1 MKIPAADSQ
10 KNWQRIRTRGES
22 ADSTHGRPLPH
33 LSVSLVEIYRCSPD
47 KSMSAPGHKSKSAC
61 KQIHVAEEEEDQG
74 RRGANGKIMPPP
86 HSVVIRSASETD

>member
-47 KSMSAPGHKSKSAC
+47 KSMSAPGHKSKSAL
-61 KQIHVAEEEEDQG
+61 QANPRSRGGGGSGEEGEEEEEEEEDQG
-74 RRGANGKIMPPP
+74 GGGLMAK
-86 HSVVIRSASETD
+86 